1 MVTQYKHF
9 FYKWYCPRLQN
20 SCFFFLIQKARST
33 ISLKAWSGVS
43 MILACEAH
51 KSTLAPD
58 PSFEICLQILPA
70 LLMFTKNTTVLLSD
84 IAYFIFVST
93 DWPNF
98 YFFYFIL
105 FLLQCTQLLTQLS
118 LQYFTLLYIINSL
131 TYSITQLIHIHSHKH
146 T

>member
-93 DWPNF
+93 DWPNL
-98 YFFYFIL
+98 YFFLFYFIFIAMHTTIDTTFITIL
-105 FLLQCTQLLTQLS
+105 YFTIHNKQPD
-118 LQYFTLLYIINSL
+118 LQYNTTNSHSL
-131 TYSITQLIHIHSHKH
+131 T
-146 T
+146 